1 VHETDRIPSGAVAQR
16 PLLVLDGDSLAHRA
30 YHGSRPLAGAGGRP
44 INAMHGFA
52 VMAMGLWRAERPR
65 AVLAC
70 WDTLTVPTY
79 RHELWPDYQAGREFD
94 PEILAQLDRMPE
106 LCEALGFAWAKAPGY
121 EADDLLATAA
131 RLETEAGGTALVVT
145 SDRDAYQLVS
155 DAVTVLAPRT
165 GGYAPDR
172 IDRAEVVERYGVRPE
187 QVPDFIALRGDPSDR
202 IPGAKGIGTKGAAEL
217 LGRYGTLEG
226 IMAAA
231 DELTPRQA
239 EAVRDERL
247 GVFRRVATM
256 DRRAPVTRPRDNAVD
271 VERAAAY
278 ASEIG
283 DERLAERVGGR
294 VAGR

>member
-1 VHETDRIPSGAVAQR
+1 
-16 PLLVLDGDSLAHRA
+16 
-30 YHGSRPLAGAGGRP
+30 
-44 INAMHGFA
+44 MHGFA
-52 VMAMGLWRAERPR
+52 IMAMGLWRAEKPR

-94 PEILAQLDRMPE
+94 PEILEQLDRMPE

-131 RLETEAGGTALVVT
+131 RLETEAGGRALVVT

-155 DAVTVLAPRT
+155 DSVTVLAPRT

-172 IDRAEVVERYGVRPE
+172 IDRTEVVERYGVLPE
-187 QVPDFIALRGDPSDR
+187 QVPDFIALRGDPSDKL
-202 IPGAKGIGTKGAAEL
+202 PGAKGIGAKGAAEL
-217 LGRYGTLEG
+217 LLRYGTLEG
-226 IMAAA
+226 IVEAA
-231 DELTPRQA
+231 DELSPRQA

-247 GVFRRVATM
+247 ALFRRVATM
-256 DRRAPVTRPRDNAVD
+256 DRKAPVKRPRDNTLDQA
-271 VERAAAY
+271 RAAAY

-283 DERLAERVGGR
+283 DERLAERV
-294 VAGR
+294 AGRA